1 MIDDDE
7 AYGLRCDIGRL
18 EVENVKLREV
28 ANLISEYI
36 SYDRCEG
43 CVVKTA
49 CSSHELDVCWM
60 VTELRNQLREL
71 GMEVKS

>member
-1 MIDDDE
+1 MTAE
-7 AYGLRCDIGRL
+7 NNGLKA
-18 EVENVKLREV
+18 ENAKLRKV

-49 CSSHELDVCWM
+49 CNSHELDVCWM
-60 VTELRNQLREL
+60 VTELRNQLRKL
-71 GMEVKS
+71 GVEVE